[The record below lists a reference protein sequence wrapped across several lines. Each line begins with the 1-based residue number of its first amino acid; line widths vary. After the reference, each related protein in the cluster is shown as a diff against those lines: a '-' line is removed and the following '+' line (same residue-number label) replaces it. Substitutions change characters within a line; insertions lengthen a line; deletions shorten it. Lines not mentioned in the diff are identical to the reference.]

1 MPSNVPLTRDRV
13 VEIVGELEDD
23 RILEIIETGATAE
36 QLTEALAWLSE
47 DEYLGQEL
55 QHPPSGVVARLVD
68 ILQADE
74 PDWDER

>member
-23 RILEIIETGATAE
+23 RILEIIGTGATEE

-47 DEYLGQEL
+47 DDYLGQEL
-55 QHPPSGVVARLVD
+55 QHPPSGVVAQLVD

-74 PDWDER
+74 PGWDER